1 MKFKNKKNKQTK
13 FQPNVKEFKKKTI
26 KNIDKKS
33 TKIKDSKKTKIT
45 AKKNYI
51 CGVNSGSYYRFVC

>member
-33 TKIKDSKKTKIT
+33 TKIKDSKKN
-45 AKKNYI
+45 KNYSEKKLHLW
-51 CGVNSGSYYRFVC
+51 CQQW